1 MLSVIVVLFNMQ
13 REAPRTLYSLSSLYQ
28 AGVCEKDYEVIVID
42 NGSSQPMPAQ
52 QVMSFGSNFQYIVH
66 GDTAALSPC
75 RAINDAVA
83 LAKGDY
89 VGVMIDG
96 ARIASPGLIR
106 HALDALRLYD
116 KGIVATLAWH
126 LGPKPQSLSI
136 KDGYCQDK
144 EDQLLDSIEWKK
156 NGYLLFNISS
166 FAWSSSCGYFGNLP
180 ESNAFFMDKSFYSA
194 LEGFDERFC
203 LPGGGLANLD
213 FYKRAC
219 ESLHAETV
227 LLLGEGTFHQVHGG
241 IATNAVN
248 SDYIELAMQE
258 YYSIKKMKF
267 NPPISNPALFGR
279 PTRESFPWIALS
291 ISSMTQ
297 DR

>member
-1 MLSVIVVLFNMQ
+1 MLSIIVLLFNMQ

-28 AGVCEKDYEVIVID
+28 FGVSEEDYEVIVVD
-42 NGSSQPMPAQ
+42 NGSEQPIPAQ
-52 QVMSFGSNFQYIVH
+52 QIKAFGNNFQYIVH
-66 GDTAALSPC
+66 GYRAVSSPC
-75 RAINDAVA
+75 KAINNAVIH
-83 LAKGDY
+83 AKGDY

-96 ARIASPGLIR
+96 ARMASPGLIR
-106 HALDALRLYD
+106 HALDALRICD
-116 KGIVATLAWH
+116 RGIVATLAWH

-144 EDQLLDSIEWKK
+144 EDQLLDSIDWKK

-166 FAWSSSCGYFGNLP
+166 FAWSSSCGYFGNP
-180 ESNAFFMDKSFYSA
+180 SESNAFFMSKSFYNA

-219 ESLHAETV
+219 EFPESYIA

-241 IATNAVN
+241 IATNAIN
-248 SDYIELAMQE
+248 SDYIELATQE
-258 YYSIKKMKF
+258 YYFIKKVKF
-267 NPPISNPALFGR
+267 TPPTIPPLLFGR
-279 PTRESFPWIALS
+279 PTPESFPWIALS
-291 ISSMTQ
+291 ISSKRK
-297 DR
+297 DL